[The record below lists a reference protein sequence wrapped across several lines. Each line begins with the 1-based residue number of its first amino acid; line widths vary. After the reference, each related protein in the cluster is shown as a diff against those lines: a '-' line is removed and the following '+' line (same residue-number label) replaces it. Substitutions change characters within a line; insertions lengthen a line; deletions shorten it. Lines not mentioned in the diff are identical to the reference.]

1 MGYYDLPEEGL
12 EAIKEHALSN
22 YLPFNG
28 GFRQHYQ
35 IRNFGRNKKP
45 KGKVRFY
52 AVEYRPPNI
61 ELKKAPIFLENKK
74 TFNEFDQSLREKD
87 KRKSD
92 IWKDDPEK
100 QRIMDEID
108 DHWDRI
114 KFYNWGT
121 ERGFDFYGYTKWK
134 DSKELQKIKAIPY
147 KKMKEKDWE
156 ERKRLEDIEYKKDI
170 SLHHT
175 LSYDYP
181 TQSFFKIGLSKTK
194 AETRG
199 YFGYSKEAKKKYPNP
214 YKTIFID
221 RDLTDLYKKVHPAD
235 LEGFIY
241 FHLFYKYWKD
251 KLFYFSA
258 NKINI
263 CPNPSHQ
270 QIKFFGY
277 TECFLFENVEDKLK
291 IINNAF
297 DLIKKLTRRQISEM
311 VNKMINFDYWWNEI
325 YKMKT
330 RFPYEF
336 NFDEGTTNNISFYGD
351 RSRTYGGYLAE
362 IGFYEK
368 WIPKDNDHIKQLF
381 DKKAEEFILPNS
393 KHLPEIP
400 DLEYFFDY
408 SYSWV

>member
-52 AVEYRPPNI
+52 AVEYRPD
-61 ELKKAPIFLENKK
+61 PIKLEKSPIHLDSKTTFNKFDQSIRERTSCQTGENKK
-74 TFNEFDQSLREKD
+74 DWLEYWDYYD
-87 KRKSD
+87 K
-92 IWKDDPEK
+92 
-100 QRIMDEID
+100 
-108 DHWDRI
+108 I
-114 KFYNWGT
+114 KFYKWGT

-134 DSKELQKIKAIPY
+134 DSEELKKIKAIPY
-147 KKMKEKDWE
+147 KKMKKKDWDE
-156 ERKRLEDIEYKKDI
+156 WTRLENIEYKKNL

-175 LSYDYP
+175 LAYDYP

-199 YFGYSKEAKKKYPNP
+199 YFGYSKEAKKDFPNP

-221 RDLTDLYKKVHPAD
+221 RDLTDLYKKIHPAD

-258 NKINI
+258 NKINL
-263 CPNPSHQ
+263 CSGNPSHQ

-291 IINNAF
+291 IINDAF
-297 DLIKKLTRRQISEM
+297 DLIEKLTRRQISAM
-311 VNKMINFDYWWNEI
+311 VYKMINFDEWWNKI
-325 YKMKT
+325 YRMKAM
-330 RFPYEF
+330 FPLEF
-336 NFDEGTTNNISFYGD
+336 NFDEGTSQNLDLYGD
-351 RSRTYGGYLAE
+351 SSRTYGGYLAK

-381 DKKAEEFILPNS
+381 DKKPEEFILPNS
-393 KHLPEIP
+393 KHLPDIP
-400 DLEYFFDY
+400 DLEYFYDY
-408 SYSWV
+408 SYSDV

>member
-61 ELKKAPIFLENKK
+61 VLEKAPIFLENEK
-74 TFNEFDQSLREKD
+74 TFYEFDQGLKE
-87 KRKSD
+87 KRKMN
-92 IWKDDPEK
+92 IWKGDDDPE
-100 QRIMDEID
+100 QRRINDEIKFYY
-108 DHWDRI
+108 DRI
-114 KFYNWGT
+114 KFYKWGT
-121 ERGFDFYGYTKWK
+121 ERGFDFYGYKKWK

-147 KKMKEKDWE
+147 KKMKKKDWE
-156 ERKRLEDIEYKKDI
+156 ERERLEKIEYKKDI

-175 LSYDYP
+175 LAYDYP

-199 YFGYSKEAKKKYPNP
+199 YYGLDKEFKKSNPNP

-251 KLFYFSA
+251 KLFYYSA
-258 NKINI
+258 NKINLSYN
-263 CPNPSHQ
+263 NPSHQ

-277 TECFLFENVEDKLK
+277 TESFLFENVEDKLE

-297 DLIKKLTRRQISEM
+297 DLIEKSTRRQISAM
-311 VNKMINFDYWWNEI
+311 VNKMINFDEWWNKI
-325 YKMKT
+325 YRMKT

-336 NFDEGTTNNISFYGD
+336 NFDEGTTQDLAFYGD
-351 RSRTYGGYLAE
+351 SSRTYGGYLAE

-368 WIPKDNDHIKQLF
+368 WIPKDSNHIKELF
-381 DKKAEEFILPNS
+381 DKRLEEFILPET
-393 KHLPEIP
+393 KHLPEINNLKLHY
-400 DLEYFFDY
+400 D
-408 SYSWV
+408 